1 MPGHRMANRGSIVM
15 AARKDSEAR
24 RMKLGHYT
32 KDAFFFLQDLHGSLL
47 IHNVNEFSQ
56 TDARYA
62 QRLLEELDEM
72 RPHLKKL
79 ANNLD
84 ANMPDEF
91 ISNWKNLD

>member
-1 MPGHRMANRGSIVM
+1 
-15 AARKDSEAR
+15 
-24 RMKLGHYT
+24 MKQGHYT

-47 IHNVNEFSQ
+47 THNVNDFSQ

-72 RPHLKKL
+72 RPRLQEL
-79 ANNLD
+79 ANNLE

-91 ISNWKNLD
+91 ISNWKDLH